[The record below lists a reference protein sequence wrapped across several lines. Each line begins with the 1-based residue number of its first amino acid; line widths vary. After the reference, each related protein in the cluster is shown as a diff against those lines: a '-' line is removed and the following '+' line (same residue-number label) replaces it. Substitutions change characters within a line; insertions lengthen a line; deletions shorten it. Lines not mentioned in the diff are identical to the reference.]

1 MIRYGP
7 AGFQYK
13 DWVGVVYPLP
23 RPKGFDQLAYI
34 AEYFDTCEINSTF
47 YGPARSTTAESWV
60 RRTAHNADFR
70 FTAKLYQRFTHQRKT
85 AWTADEVDEVRAGF
99 DPMMEAGKL
108 GAVLLQFP
116 WSFRR
121 TEENREWLADVVGT
135 FAHYPLVLEVRH
147 ASWNTP
153 EFFAGL
159 AERGIGFVNI
169 DQPLFSDSIKPTS
182 ISTAPV
188 GYVRV
193 HGRNYK
199 DWFRENAGRDAR
211 SDYLYPPDELRP
223 WAERTR
229 EIAAEP
235 PTEDVYVVT
244 NNHFRGKAVANA
256 LMLQSMVEGHKVP
269 APPSLL
275 AEYGEVLAEY
285 AEPREMQGGAPAEEA
300 KAAEDTPKPRARK
313 TAPAREPKSKAAKA
327 KLEAKRAATKPKS
340 AKSPTSKAAKPKP
353 AGAKRATEKS
363 A

>member
-13 DWVGVVYPLP
+13 DWEGIVYPV
-23 RPKGFDQLAYI
+23 PKPARFDQLAYI
-34 AEYFDTCEINSTF
+34 AEYFGTVEINSTF
-47 YGPARSTTAESWV
+47 YGPARPSTTESWV
-60 RRTAHNADFR
+60 RRTAHNPDFR
-70 FTAKLYQRFTHQRKT
+70 FTAKLHQRFTHQRKT
-85 AWTADEVDEVRAGF
+85 AWTQGEVDEVRAGF

-121 TEENREWLADVVGT
+121 TDENREWLADVVGT
-135 FAHYPLVLEVRH
+135 FADYPLVLEVRH
-147 ASWNTP
+147 ASWNVP
-153 EFFAGL
+153 PFFAQL

-211 SDYLYPPDELRP
+211 YDYLYTADELQP
-223 WAERTR
+223 WAERTK

-244 NNHFRGKAVANA
+244 NNHYRGKAVANA
-256 LMLQSMVEGHKVP
+256 LMLQSMVEGKPAP

-275 AEYGEVLAEY
+275 AEYGDVLAGY
-285 AEPREMQGGAPAEEA
+285 AEPREVETRAVPAPAAPAKSAA
-300 KAAEDTPKPRARK
+300 KAA
-313 TAPAREPKSKAAKA
+313 SGGKAEGKKA
-327 KLEAKRAATKPKS
+327 S
-340 AKSPTSKAAKPKP
+340 AKKKD
-353 AGAKRATEKS
+353 
-363 A
+363 